1 MRPQHKTHIR
11 AKASRNV
18 NTSHNE
24 VKLCTVNFTNKYWLN
39 TEQKHCK
46 YLRFISNEENIRNF
60 YYLEYDN
67 LSQIARLLDCTNEQV
82 GYIEIMYSIHLPIQF
97 FGEVPVGL
105 HPKVAFEDYNKD
117 IEYYQRYNCLYTER
131 MQTMIDKMIDQCA
144 QTPSNIVNV
153 TNVTTKTW
161 DSSTDCH
168 LCPNTIV
175 TPSPDHV
182 TMPDTVTCDFND
194 HTKNSGFLAHGNLQ
208 FTFISPD
215 RQTPNNSDLASYI
228 QMARA
233 IKATGVPNYQMARF
247 PVQSNLNIDTWRR
260 RLMDYPNKF
269 LIQYLTFGFPLSLSK
284 DSPPTSTDAVN
295 HHSAIQYQAAVNDY
309 LSKEITK
316 GAILGPF
323 EKVEIPEFYC
333 SPLLTRPE
341 DHDKRRVILNLS
353 YPKGASL
360 NDAVTRDL
368 FDNKAFTLRFPTIDG
383 ILDKIK
389 QAEGPVM
396 LAKIDVARAF
406 RNLRVDPADAF
417 KFGIHW
423 NNKFY
428 LDIVVAF
435 GWVHGSA
442 SFQMTSDTILYMMAN
457 ENSSIFVYIDDFV
470 IVAPQD
476 DAMHQFTKL

>member
-1 MRPQHKTHIR
+1 MTLGNHYSGSYTNIFCKHSSEHVRFNQNTSLYPGNLANQNQYVSTANLRGFELVETMTPQHKTHIR

-46 YLRFISNEENIRNF
+46 YLVFISNEENIRNF

-67 LSQIARLLDCTNEQV
+67 LSQVARLSDCTNEQV

-97 FGEVPVGL
+97 FGEVRVGL

-117 IEYYQRYNCLYTER
+117 IECYQRYNCSYTER
-131 MQTMIDKMIDQCA
+131 VQTMIDKMIDQCA
-144 QTPSNIVNV
+144 QTPSNTVNI
-153 TNVTTKTW
+153 TNVPAKTW
-161 DSSTDCH
+161 DSSTDRH
-168 LCPNTIV
+168 LRPNTVI
-175 TPSPDHV
+175 TLSPDHF
-182 TMPDTVTCDFND
+182 TMPDAVTCDFND
-194 HTKNSGFLAHGNLQ
+194 HTENRGFLAHDNLQ
-208 FTFISPD
+208 FTFIGPD

-247 PVQSNLNIDTWRR
+247 PVQSNLNIDALRR

-284 DSPPTSTDAVN
+284 DSSPTSTDAVN

-323 EKVEIPEFYC
+323 EKVGIPEFHC
-333 SPLLTRPE
+333 SPFSPGLRIMTSVELSLTFP
-341 DHDKRRVILNLS
+341 I
-353 YPKGASL
+353 PKGRHL
-360 NDAVTRDL
+360 M
-368 FDNKAFTLRFPTIDG
+368 TLSPGTCLI
-383 ILDKIK
+383 IK
-389 QAEGPVM
+389 HSP
-396 LAKIDVARAF
+396 
-406 RNLRVDPADAF
+406 
-417 KFGIHW
+417 
-423 NNKFY
+423 
-428 LDIVVAF
+428 
-435 GWVHGSA
+435 
-442 SFQMTSDTILYMMAN
+442 SDFL
-457 ENSSIFVYIDDFV
+457 
-470 IVAPQD
+470 Q
-476 DAMHQFTKL
+476 